1 VNGAPAQPHP
11 DALTLA
17 LFNSGDLGFWNNWT
31 VGRHVRACETCRR
44 QVQANERS
52 RAFLHQAAEEMPANV
67 HWGRMAAEMRANI
80 KLGLAVGAIAGPVEH
95 PPRPLGWR
103 IAAAVACVV
112 VLTISGWWLHMPRP
126 TLLLGRNG
134 AAADNPVLLRNTRAG
149 IELEKKSGSLVLVHH
164 GGQSAGL
171 TVGVQGEL
179 GARYVDEDTGE
190 VTIHRVY
197 AE

>member
-1 VNGAPAQPHP
+1 VNGAPAKPHP

-17 LFNSGDLGFWNNWT
+17 LFSSGDLGLWGNFAIR
-31 VGRHVRACETCRR
+31 RHVRVCEACRR
-44 QVQANERS
+44 QVRSHQRS
-52 RAFLHQAAEEMPANV
+52 REFLHEAADEMPANV

-80 KLGLAVGAIAGPVEH
+80 KLGLAVGAIAGRPEH

-112 VLTISGWWLHMPRP
+112 VLAISGWWLHVPRP
-126 TLLLGRNG
+126 TLMMVRGG
-134 AAADNPVLLRNTRAG
+134 AATEPPVLLRNTRTG
-149 IELEKKSGSLVLVHH
+149 IELEEKSGSLMLVHH